1 MMNLRN
7 FHELPFN
14 SRLFGFLYY
23 TQLKLIAKAL
33 KMDGWK
39 MKSDEVFCRDVPY
52 FQGLF
57 GDI

>member
-1 MMNLRN
+1 MMDLRN
-7 FHELPFN
+7 FYEFPFN
-14 SRLFGFLYY
+14 STLFRFLYC
-23 TQLKLIAKAL
+23 TQLKLTAKAL